1 MPVLRR
7 ATDHLRHNRASTTPP
22 STTKTTKGRSMIRA
36 PYITNDTRSR
46 RLYRLRTNH
55 HTLIKLSMWKKLM
68 TSRKYR
74 ASRPHVGKADPA
86 LSLTGTC
93 NGSVR
98 SYPRQA
104 HSPNPHSNKR
114 PTKPNP
120 AISRLSASP
129 TPGNIPRHPN
139 LARGVRET
147 YTNADL
153 RCTSTLTAPSP
164 RQTDHPSS
172 PKAACRPTPSSRAR
186 LSPSPSPPPSD

>member
-1 MPVLRR
+1 M
-7 ATDHLRHNRASTTPP
+7 T
-22 STTKTTKGRSMIRA
+22 RA
-36 PYITNDTRSR
+36 PHITNDTLSR

-104 HSPNPHSNKR
+104 HSPNPHNNKR

-129 TPGNIPRHPN
+129 TPGNVPRHSN
-139 LARGVRET
+139 GAHVASE
-147 YTNADL
+147 
-153 RCTSTLTAPSP
+153 
-164 RQTDHPSS
+164 
-172 PKAACRPTPSSRAR
+172 KPTPNRTLAAISNAAVRPVIAVIRAQR
-186 LSPSPSPPPSD
+186 SILSAQTSVC

>member
-1 MPVLRR
+1 
-7 ATDHLRHNRASTTPP
+7 
-22 STTKTTKGRSMIRA
+22 
-36 PYITNDTRSR
+36 
-46 RLYRLRTNH
+46 
-55 HTLIKLSMWKKLM
+55 LM

-129 TPGNIPRHPN
+129 TPGNVPRHSN
-139 LARGVRET
+139 GAHVASE
-147 YTNADL
+147 
-153 RCTSTLTAPSP
+153 
-164 RQTDHPSS
+164 
-172 PKAACRPTPSSRAR
+172 KPTPLRTFNHTRQCCGAAHHCSHSCRAQHLIRIKRRSADIPKPPFSNHCCRNFPFCLYSCETGRIFSRSGTEPQLR
-186 LSPSPSPPPSD
+186 LICAQDSTTD